1 MIDLM
6 LKAALLF
13 AGAGLVLASWRM
25 LRGPDAPNR
34 AVALDVMT
42 LITTPLMVG
51 VAMASGRAIYLDVAL
66 VYAVLAF
73 LGVVALAR
81 YYERGL

>member
-1 MIDLM
+1 MVDLI
-6 LKAALLF
+6 LKAALVF
-13 AGAGLVLASWRM
+13 AGMGVALATFQL

-34 AVALDVMT
+34 AVALDVLT
-42 LITTPLMVG
+42 LITMPLLVG
-51 VAMASGRAIYLDVAL
+51 LAIHAGRVIYLDVAL

-81 YYERGL
+81 YYDRGI

>member
-1 MIDLM
+1 MVDLI
-6 LKAALLF
+6 LKAALVF
-13 AGAGLVLASWRM
+13 AGSGVALATVQL

-34 AVALDVMT
+34 AVALDVLT
-42 LITTPLMVG
+42 LITMPLLVG
-51 VAMASGRAIYLDVAL
+51 SAIFTGRIIYLDVAL

-81 YYERGL
+81 YYDRGI

>member
-1 MIDLM
+1 M
-6 LKAALLF
+6 LKAALIF
-13 AGAGLVLASWRM
+13 AGAGLVLAAWRM

>member
-6 LKAALLF
+6 LKAALIF
-13 AGAGLVLASWRM
+13 AGAGLVLAAWRM

>member
-13 AGAGLVLASWRM
+13 AGAGLVLAAWRM

-42 LITTPLMVG
+42 LITVPLMVG
-51 VAMASGRAIYLDVAL
+51 VAMVSDRAIYLDVAL

>member
-13 AGAGLVLASWRM
+13 AGAGLVLAAWRM

-42 LITTPLMVG
+42 LITVPLMVG
-51 VAMASGRAIYLDVAL
+51 VAMASGRAVYLDVAL